1 MLMGLF
7 KCSKPTSYLGGGHH
21 LVYFTWSW
29 HSQLKIT
36 SPSKCPVGRSINVQ
50 RFRSRACAAMD
61 QYIQSLA
68 YWCLVGNGWV
78 AGGCWD
84 DDITSDE
91 MDPSRKFPAFST
103 SKLGGMDIPRYPRI
117 RKVDVNISGLWSGTW
132 FLSPHPATFTRM
144 KFALGS
150 F

>member
-1 MLMGLF
+1 
-7 KCSKPTSYLGGGHH
+7 
-21 LVYFTWSW
+21 
-29 HSQLKIT
+29 
-36 SPSKCPVGRSINVQ
+36 
-50 RFRSRACAAMD
+50 MD

-91 MDPSRKFPAFST
+91 MDPSRKLPAFST

-117 RKVDVNISGLWSGTW
+117 RKVDVNISGLWSGT
-132 FLSPHPATFTRM
+132 
-144 KFALGS
+144 
-150 F
+150 